1 MGNIVELNRARK
13 FSVEELEKILPI
25 VRRITDEYFEKLQ
38 TLMSRL
44 EALRTRDENQFD
56 PNFTAIEKE
65 INDNVQ
71 SWQTKLEKLGAQ
83 TKGLWIADFDA
94 GDGYYCWKYPEE
106 KVRYWHQ
113 YNDGFRGRVLLEER
127 PGHVAPPVET
137 PASKTPAEL

>member
-1 MGNIVELNRARK
+1 MSNIFELNRTRV
-13 FSVEELEKILPI
+13 FTVEELEKILPV

-56 PNFTAIEKE
+56 PTFTAIEKE

-71 SWQTKLEKLGAQ
+71 AWQNKLEKLGAQ

-127 PGHVAPPVET
+127 PKQAIQGTV
-137 PASKTPAEL
+137 KTDRPAEL